1 MNQAE
6 PVTESAPVALPT
18 VRTKPFD
25 PPTELGRFREEEPV
39 RRLVYPDGHVG
50 WLVTSYELACAVLSD
65 ARFSARS
72 EFRRMPVR
80 RPGAETFFGK
90 PALPGWFVDMDPP
103 DHTIYRRV
111 LGGYFTVRR
120 MNELRARIEQIVG
133 EHLAAI
139 RKTGPPVDLVAEF
152 ALPVP
157 SLTISEL
164 LGVPYADREEFQHN
178 SATLFSLQVTAEEG
192 GAAMRALTDLL
203 RRLIRE
209 KRANPTNDLLG
220 NLATAGP
227 LSEDELAGLG
237 VLLLTAGHETIANML
252 GLGTFVLLSNPDK
265 IAQLRADPG
274 LMKNAVEELLRY
286 LTIFH
291 FGVFRTPL
299 QDVELAGHLIKS
311 GESVTV
317 SLPAA
322 NRDPSRFGEPDKLD
336 FDRVPNR
343 HLAFGYGIH
352 QCTGQHLAR
361 VEMQCGYAALLR
373 EFPTL
378 RLAAPPSEIPMC
390 TDTARYG
397 VHRLPVVW

>member
-1 MNQAE
+1 MQ
-6 PVTESAPVALPT
+6 
-18 VRTKPFD
+18 
-25 PPTELGRFREEEPV
+25 
-39 RRLVYPDGHVG
+39 
-50 WLVTSYELACAVLSD
+50 
-65 ARFSARS
+65 
-72 EFRRMPVR
+72 
-80 RPGAETFFGK
+80 
-90 PALPGWFVDMDPP
+90 
-103 DHTIYRRV
+103 
-111 LGGYFTVRR
+111 
-120 MNELRARIEQIVG
+120 
-133 EHLAAI
+133 
-139 RKTGPPVDLVAEF
+139 
-152 ALPVP
+152 
-157 SLTISEL
+157 
-164 LGVPYADREEFQHN
+164 
-178 SATLFSLQVTAEEG
+178 
-192 GAAMRALTDLL
+192 ALTDLL

-336 FDRVPNR
+336 FDRVSNR

-361 VEMQCGYAALLR
+361 GEMQCGYAALLR

-378 RLAAPPSEIPMC
+378 RLAAPPSEIPLC
-390 TDTARYG
+390 TDPARYG
-397 VHRLPVVW
+397 VHRLPVVWESAWSAGQLVVSRTVRSIHAGQGRFRRVRLLRPVRAHGPGSVRSRRGRRRRRAAATPAVGPGARRGTGGGDAVPGSGHFIGVNRRSCGRLAGCGQDRAQPKIQARAERPSKDTPIIISIFRERDYRTSEFSSRCRPGLRAFPPDRKRPGPFQCPGSRPRAGCIWLSFPQPQVNFREPRAFYQDPAT